1 MELYGC
7 QVTIKELSIV
17 CKFTIMEHSMFWK
30 FTIMEHSMVDK
41 LPLPKHL
48 ELTCGFD
55 LKLSSKMNKRTAVVW
70 SKPKVNIKRKSE
82 KTFFSFESWN

>member
-1 MELYGC
+1 MEL
-7 QVTIKELSIV
+7 SMV
-17 CKFTIMEHSMFWK
+17 CKFTIMELSMFWK

-70 SKPKVNIKRKSE
+70 SKPKVNINARR
-82 KTFFSFESWN
+82 FSFKSTNLSSQ